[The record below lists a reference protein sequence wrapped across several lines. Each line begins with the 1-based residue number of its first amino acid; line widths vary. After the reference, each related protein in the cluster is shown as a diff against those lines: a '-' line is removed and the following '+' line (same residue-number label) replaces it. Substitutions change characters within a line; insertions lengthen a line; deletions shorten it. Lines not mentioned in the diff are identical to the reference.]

1 MINYKIAKKS
11 EQIIVSVYNSMVNY
25 NDFTY
30 ELSEHDYKVIA
41 AGSTGVFE
49 NNATNFDWKYTI
61 NHIHTL
67 SWGTGAYSYINDSCD
82 IFCTDGTHYAGYT
95 NRNIRLKWKFN
106 IKKGKYEVVNV
117 YEYITPGPLNAFFDM
132 FS

>member
-1 MINYKIAKKS
+1 MAK
-11 EQIIVSVYNSMVNY
+11 IVS
-25 NDFTY
+25 T
-30 ELSEHDYKVIA
+30 
-41 AGSTGVFE
+41 GS
-49 NNATNFDWKYTI
+49 
-61 NHIHTL
+61 
-67 SWGTGAYSYINDSCD
+67 
-82 IFCTDGTHYAGYT
+82 